1 MIDVI
6 RNCPTFTLKACRV
19 NKNLKVNEVAKKLG
33 VTDRTVI
40 NWEKYNTIPK
50 GNYLRALSDLYG
62 VDENIIFLGDKLALS
77 KHYRNDSNT
86 SHDTT

>member
-1 MIDVI
+1 MI
-6 RNCPTFTLKACRV
+6 RNYPTFTLKACRV

-86 SHDTT
+86 SRDTT